1 MSNHSDWKKDQA
13 FLQMNPKKQKMIL
26 LLTEA
31 LNGKKLT
38 EALPVL
44 MKWKQEMEQEGISF
58 TPEENNLLTE
68 VFTSN
73 LTPAQRQQYEF
84 LKPFI
89 KNK

>member
-1 MSNHSDWKKDQA
+1 MDNKSNWKENQA
-13 FLQMNPKKQKMIL
+13 FLQMDPKKQKMVFL
-26 LLTEA
+26 LIEA

-44 MKWKQEMEQEGISF
+44 MNWKQEMEQEGVSF
-58 TPEENNLLTE
+58 STEENNLLTE
-68 VFTSN
+68 IFTSN